1 LHFEIGHKA
10 RYEDEIDRPLPN
22 DLIGDPDVAAFRV
35 PRLWQFHD
43 VARNATLRHSLRRHY
58 QPAQVKDFLARPTA
72 NLMKRSNLAIIRRGV
87 EWGNFGVPDKSE
99 LVSFAAGVQTE
110 SQVRR

>member
-1 LHFEIGHKA
+1 
-10 RYEDEIDRPLPN
+10 
-22 DLIGDPDVAAFRV
+22 
-35 PRLWQFHD
+35 
-43 VARNATLRHSLRRHY
+43 
-58 QPAQVKDFLARPTA
+58 
-72 NLMKRSNLAIIRRGV
+72 MKRSNLAIIRRGV

>member
-1 LHFEIGHKA
+1 MGKTRMLPLHFEIGHKA
-10 RYEDEIDRPLPN
+10 RHEDKINRPLPN

-58 QPAQVKDFLARPTA
+58 QPAQVKDFLRQT
-72 NLMKRSNLAIIRRGV
+72 NCQ
-87 EWGNFGVPDKSE
+87 PDE
-99 LVSFAAGVQTE
+99 T
-110 SQVRR
+110 